1 MINIEWYVYY
11 YDVNRKKIDTYNI
24 FEHGSFKKEFNVLL
38 KCDLTKEVFADQLRH
53 ILMYYFWSK
62 CEWETVLKPWVG
74 DMNIGK
80 KIDVYEQVMLNWDK
94 FVEYAY
100 NCKFKTCTDVIE
112 YEKYKNIGTVEECE
126 KAMKFAKHCQEEN
139 KYL

>member
-74 DMNIGK
+74 DMNIGR
-80 KIDVYEQVMLNWDK
+80 KIDVYNQVMLNWDK
-94 FVEYAY
+94 FVDYCWSFT
-100 NCKFKTCTDVIE
+100 NQ
-112 YEKYKNIGTVEECE
+112 YKSEQEEIQN
-126 KAMKFAKHCQEEN
+126 AILFAKHYQEEN

>member
-1 MINIEWYVYY
+1 MILIEWYVYY
-11 YDVNRKKIDTYNI
+11 YDVNRKKINTYNI
-24 FEHGSFKKEFNVLL
+24 FEHSSFKKEFSVLL

-74 DMNIGK
+74 DMNIGR
-80 KIDVYEQVMLNWDK
+80 KIDVYNQVMLNWDK

>member
-1 MINIEWYVYY
+1 
-11 YDVNRKKIDTYNI
+11 
-24 FEHGSFKKEFNVLL
+24 
-38 KCDLTKEVFADQLRH
+38 
-53 ILMYYFWSK
+53 
-62 CEWETVLKPWVG
+62 
-74 DMNIGK
+74 MN
-80 KIDVYEQVMLNWDK
+80 IDVYNQVMLNWDK

>member
-11 YDVNRKKIDTYNI
+11 YDVNRKKINTYNI
-24 FEHGSFKKEFNVLL
+24 FEHSSFKKEFSVLL
-38 KCDLTKEVFADQLRH
+38 QCDLTKEVFADQLRH

-80 KIDVYEQVMLNWDK
+80 KIDVYDQIMLNWDK
-94 FVEYAY
+94 FVDY
-100 NCKFKTCTDVIE
+100 CWTFKS
-112 YEKYKNIGTVEECE
+112 EK
-126 KAMKFAKHCQEEN
+126 H
-139 KYL
+139 

>member
-24 FEHGSFKKEFNVLL
+24 FEHSSFKKEFSVLL
-38 KCDLTKEVFADQLRH
+38 QCDLTKEVFADQLRH

-80 KIDVYEQVMLNWDK
+80 KIDVYDQIMLNWDK